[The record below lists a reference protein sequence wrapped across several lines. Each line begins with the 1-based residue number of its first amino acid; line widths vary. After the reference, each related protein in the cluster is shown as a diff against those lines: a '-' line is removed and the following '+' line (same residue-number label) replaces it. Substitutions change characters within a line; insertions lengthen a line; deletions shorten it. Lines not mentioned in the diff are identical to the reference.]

1 MAVEL
6 MDKPAISIT
15 KISDA
20 LGAEISGVDLDA
32 LTQDQFESI
41 KAALETHLVLRF
53 RGTNL
58 SDQAFTRFAQRF
70 GTILP
75 SPSYTRSRPVYIPEA
90 PLVTVISNVTEDGKP
105 VGEHGDGEL
114 HWHTDLAFTETPS
127 ALTMLLAREVPPA
140 GGNTSFANMHR
151 AYETLPD
158 ELRKRLS
165 MLKLKHQ
172 ASHNA
177 QGGKRP
183 GYAHLDIDDPRE
195 MPGPIH
201 PMVRV
206 HPHTGR
212 PALYLGRRFGAYI
225 PGLKLAASEALLDEV
240 WKHAIR
246 PDNVWSQSWQV
257 SDLIVWDNR
266 ATMHRRESF
275 KGQGLRRM
283 HRLTTLG
290 ERPVGLVADPVEF

>member
-1 MAVEL
+1 MSVQTAE
-6 MDKPAISIT
+6 KT
-15 KISDA
+15 KISLTPVSEA
-20 LGAEISGVDLDA
+20 LGAEISGIDLANMSAGEFAFIQQA
-32 LTQDQFESI
+32 LSD
-41 KAALETHLVLRF
+41 HLVLRF

-58 SDQAFTRFAQRF
+58 SDIDFTKFAARF
-70 GTILP
+70 GDILP

-140 GGNTSFANMHR
+140 GGNTSFANMYR
-151 AYETLPD
+151 ALENLPED
-158 ELRKRLS
+158 LRKRLT

-183 GYAHLDIDDPRE
+183 GYSHLDITDPRE

-206 HPHTGR
+206 HPLAKR
-212 PALYLGRRFGAYI
+212 AALYLGRRFGAYI
-225 PGLKLAASEALLDEV
+225 PGLKLAESEALLDQV
-240 WKHAIR
+240 WAAAIS
-246 PDNVWSQSWQV
+246 PANVWSQSWQV
-257 SDLIVWDNR
+257 GDLVVWDNR

-275 KGQGLRRM
+275 KGLGLRRM
-283 HRLTTLG
+283 HRLTTRG